1 MPNLIVIAGP
11 NGAGK
16 STAAEV
22 ILGGLLRL
30 DNFVNADTIARGLSR
45 FNPEGAA
52 FQAGRLMLARLQQ
65 LADDRE
71 DFAFE
76 TTLAS
81 RTFAPWIAKRREHGY
96 TFHLHYLW
104 VPAAE
109 LSIARVAT
117 RVKQGGHHVPDDVI
131 RRRYRGGMRNLF
143 ELYIPIAD
151 EWHVYDNSL
160 QDPRTVAE
168 GIRDTAPTVY
178 DEAVWTNIRLG
189 GTA

>member
-22 ILGGLLRL
+22 ILGGLLGL

-65 LADDRE
+65 LADDGE
-71 DFAFE
+71 DFAYE

-81 RTFAPWIAKRREHGY
+81 RTFAPWIAAQRSRGY

-117 RVKQGGHHVPDDVI
+117 RVTQGGHHVPDDVI
-131 RRRYRGGMRNLF
+131 RRRYHGGMRNLF

-160 QDPRTVAE
+160 RDRRTVAE

-178 DEAVWTNIRLG
+178 DEAIWASIRLG